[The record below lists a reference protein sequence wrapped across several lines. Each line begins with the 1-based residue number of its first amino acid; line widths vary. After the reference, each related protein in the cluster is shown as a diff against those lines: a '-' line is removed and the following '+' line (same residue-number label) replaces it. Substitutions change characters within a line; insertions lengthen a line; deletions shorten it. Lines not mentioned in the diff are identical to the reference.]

1 MFENIIGNN
10 ENKIVLENLIKTKNL
25 SHSYMFIGKSRYR

>member
-1 MFENIIGNN
+1 MFNDIIGNN
-10 ENKIVLENLIKTKNL
+10 ENKQVLENLIKTGNV